1 MSKYSTWPFYLF
13 IGFPGCDLNKVYILF
28 CDLRTPYLPPDA
40 LEICRRIAFTTTYY
54 LHHHGPRLRRVPL
67 DGGAAMH
74 SNRRLSPSSLS
85 SGEQVVS
92 QLFEA
97 AALAALTSPVPR
109 RARDL
114 RILTPRTRHM
124 YGSNMKFTRDLN
136 LDHGFFFF
144 PPLTE
149 VGVGARV
156 RNHVTSA
163 FQVVDSRHP
172 IKYFCLND

>member
-1 MSKYSTWPFYLF
+1 M
-13 IGFPGCDLNKVYILF
+13 V
-28 CDLRTPYLPPDA
+28 LRGSAP
-40 LEICRRIAFTTTYY
+40 C
-54 LHHHGPRLRRVPL
+54 
-67 DGGAAMH
+67 AATVV
-74 SNRRLSPSSLS
+74 SPSSLS
-85 SGEQVVS
+85 SSEQVS

-136 LDHGFFFF
+136 LDLGFFF
-144 PPLTE
+144 PLTE

>member
-1 MSKYSTWPFYLF
+1 M
-13 IGFPGCDLNKVYILF
+13 V
-28 CDLRTPYLPPDA
+28 LRGSAP
-40 LEICRRIAFTTTYY
+40 C
-54 LHHHGPRLRRVPL
+54 
-67 DGGAAMH
+67 AATVV
-74 SNRRLSPSSLS
+74 SPSSLS
-85 SGEQVVS
+85 SSEQVS

-136 LDHGFFFF
+136 LDLGLF
-144 PPLTE
+144 TA

-156 RNHVTSA
+156 GNHVTSA
-163 FQVVDSRHP
+163 FQVDSRDQP
-172 IKYFCLND
+172 GSIKYYCLND